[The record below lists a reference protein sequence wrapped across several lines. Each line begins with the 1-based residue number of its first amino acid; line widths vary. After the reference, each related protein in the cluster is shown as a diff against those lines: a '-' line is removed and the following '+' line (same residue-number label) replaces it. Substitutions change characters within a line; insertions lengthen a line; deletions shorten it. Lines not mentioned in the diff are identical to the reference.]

1 MSNIIIPQKLCIY
14 FSYPSLVNG
23 SAGNIPSA
31 SAVFSQY
38 EQVIFG
44 SGLEEVDHPDHANTV
59 AIISSLPDTTI
70 FGYIDSTLSLDTIQ
84 TKIDLWKDM
93 GCKGIFCDRFGYDF
107 GLTRSSQRSIIWS
120 IHAANL
126 KAFVNCWNPDDA
138 FSNVVVPYVNPDGL
152 VTRLNNKDWY
162 LAESFAVI
170 NGSYDDA
177 DTDSNGIKDFQ
188 DKAAKMVAYRTTY
201 GTKMAAV
208 ATLGSATF
216 TQNLADYSYYIAA
229 LNKFDGWGMGE
240 EYYSASSASLPFRS
254 RTVFYGTKFTSGF
267 TVIDGKLE
275 RKTNIGIHVDTNAH
289 TINTLLD

>member
-1 MSNIIIPQKLCIY
+1 MSNNIVPQKLCIY
-14 FSYPSLVNG
+14 FSYPGLVNG
-23 SAGNIPSA
+23 SAGNISSA

-38 EQVIFG
+38 DQVVFG
-44 SGLEEVDHPDHANTV
+44 TGLEEIAHPDHANTV
-59 AIISSLPDTTI
+59 AIIASLPDTI
-70 FGYIDSTLSLDTIQ
+70 FFGYIDSTLPLDTIQ

-107 GLTRSSQRSIIWS
+107 GLIRAVQRSIIWS
-120 IHAANL
+120 VHAAKL

-138 FSNVVVPYVNPDGL
+138 FSNIAVPYNNPDGL
-152 VTRLNNKDWY
+152 VTRLGYNDWY

-177 DTDSNGIKDFQ
+177 DADSNGVKDFQ

-208 ATLGSATF
+208 ATLGSVPF

-229 LNKFDGWGMGE
+229 LNKFESWAMGE
-240 EYYSASSASLPFRS
+240 EYYSASSASLPY
-254 RTVFYGTKFTSGF
+254 RTRALFYGTKFTSGV
-267 TVIDGKLE
+267 TAVDGKLE
-275 RKTNIGIHVDTNAH
+275 RKTNIGLHVDTNTH